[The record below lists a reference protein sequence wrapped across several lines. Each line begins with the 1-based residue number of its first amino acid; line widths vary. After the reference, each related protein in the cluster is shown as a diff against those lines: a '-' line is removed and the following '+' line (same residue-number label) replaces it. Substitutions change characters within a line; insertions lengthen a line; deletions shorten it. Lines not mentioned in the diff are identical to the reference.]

1 MRAAWVLAMACVLV
15 LVGCGGPAADRERML
30 RIGYSVG
37 SVERYEYRSSVSG
50 VERSASGGAAA
61 QDQSE
66 VSADAAWRVVS
77 VDGRGAL
84 IEQSLGNARPAAGA
98 GLARFTIAPDGLV
111 LASATPAGLALPGSA
126 QFLAILADRAVRPG
140 DGWTAEVRLPGPIT
154 LRSSSRF
161 ERYEAWRGV
170 RVAVVSGRSTGPFE
184 LSARGV
190 R

>member
-140 DGWTAEVRLPGPIT
+140 DGWTAEDRQDRKSTRLN
-154 LRSSSRF
+154 SSHSQIS
-161 ERYEAWRGV
+161 Y
-170 RVAVVSGRSTGPFE
+170 AVFC
-184 LSARGV
+184 LK
-190 R
+190 

>member
-66 VSADAAWRVVS
+66 VSADAAWR
-77 VDGRGAL
+77 GGAGGGGGAP
-84 IEQSLGNARPAAGA
+84 IEESLGEARPAPRA
-98 GLARFTIAPDGLV
+98 GLARVPIPPDRV
-111 LASATPAGLALPGSA
+111 RFASASAAGPAPPG
-126 QFLAILADRAVRPG
+126 RAPV
-140 DGWTAEVRLPGPIT
+140 
-154 LRSSSRF
+154 
-161 ERYEAWRGV
+161 
-170 RVAVVSGRSTGPFE
+170 
-184 LSARGV
+184 
-190 R
+190 